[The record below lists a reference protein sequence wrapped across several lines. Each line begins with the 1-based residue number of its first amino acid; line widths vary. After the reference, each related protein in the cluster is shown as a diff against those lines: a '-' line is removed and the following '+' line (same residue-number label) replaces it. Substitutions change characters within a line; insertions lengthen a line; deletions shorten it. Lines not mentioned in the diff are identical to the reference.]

1 MFHLI
6 PLMTMNIVLGVVSR
20 LDTGE
25 VILAIHDESTTTGRP
40 NRTVT
45 LSQKAF
51 AQTYAA

>member
-6 PLMTMNIVLGVVSR
+6 PLMSLNLVLGVVSR

-25 VILAIHDESTTTGRP
+25 VVLVIHDENTTSGKP
-40 NRTVT
+40 NRIVT

-51 AQTYAA
+51 AAQYTA